1 MKTEWQGY
9 YLDGKSAS
17 RQPAVIHLMKSGLE
31 IVTENRTTLWW
42 PYKEIRQTQG
52 SYAGE
57 HVRLERGK
65 ELSEAIVVS
74 DTAFLT
80 HLHRF
85 VPGLAMQFHN
95 PGYRSMRI
103 KLTVL
108 AGIAGVCLITV
119 LYFWGIPAM
128 AALVAP
134 HVPVAWEEHLGK
146 GVVEVLAPKETQCTD
161 PGRMKIINEMV
172 MILTTPLASQPY
184 TLRVSVVNHSLVNA
198 FAAPGGYIVIFR
210 GLLEHT
216 KTPEELAGVLA
227 HELQHILKR
236 HATQAFLHD
245 ASTGIL
251 LAALAGDA
259 SGAMAYG
266 LETARTLGMLRYSRQ
281 KEDEADAEGMQ
292 MLLEAGVDPSGMIS
306 FFEMLEKE
314 DPETPEFM
322 KYLSTHPATQDRVG
336 TLKSLA
342 GQSQQKYVKLFPGY
356 DWKDISKICQSET
369 GSS

>member
-1 MKTEWQGY
+1 MKTEWEGY

-17 RQPAVIHLMKSGLE
+17 RQPAVIYLMKSGLE
-31 IVTENRTTLWW
+31 IVTQDRTTLWW

-52 SYAGE
+52 FYAGE
-57 HVRLERGK
+57 QVRLEHGK
-65 ELSEAIVVS
+65 ELPEAVVVS

-80 HLHRF
+80 NLHRF

-108 AGIAGVCLITV
+108 AGIAGVGIVTA

-146 GVVEVLAPKETQCTD
+146 GVVEYLAPKEMQCTD
-161 PGRMKIINEMV
+161 PDRMKIINEMV
-172 MILTTPLASQPY
+172 TTLITPLSNQPY
-184 TLRVSVVNHSLVNA
+184 TIRVSVVNHAVVNA

-281 KEDEADAEGMQ
+281 KEDEADGEGMQ
-292 MLLEAGVDPSGMIS
+292 MLLKAGIDPSGMIA
-306 FFEMLEKE
+306 FFEMLEK
-314 DPETPEFM
+314 DGPQTPEFM
-322 KYLSTHPATQDRVG
+322 KYLSTHPTTQDRIEK
-336 TLKSLA
+336 LKSLA
-342 GQSQQKYVKLFPGY
+342 RQTKGKYTKLFPDY
-356 DWKDISKICQSET
+356 DWKDIVKICQPQT
-369 GSS
+369 GS